1 MDNFT
6 DVDYIELN
14 LPDDIYLT
22 AVDVAKILKIDV
34 SVLRSWTKPE
44 TFENELNI
52 KRVNGRRVFTKQ
64 DVENLQF
71 IKSLRDKNYQIKLI
85 KEWVS
90 KRGFKYA
97 EYDGGLIDTKDPM
110 GFNALSEKIM
120 SKNKEQ
126 LMLFVQEIITE
137 NINLINSVNNKIDLI
152 DDRISKIE
160 GYSRDTEELTN
171 EIKNEA
177 KEYRELSN
185 NINKSLEITNENLS
199 KSIENSEKTEENIS
213 KTLENNKKEVINENK
228 KLFEELKN
236 DIKYISQEEIIRY
249 TENKNKGFLDNIVN
263 LFHKKK

>member
-1 MDNFT
+1 MEDFT

-71 IKSLRDKNYQIKLI
+71 IKNLRDKNYQIKLI

-90 KRGFKYA
+90 KKGFKYA

-110 GFNALSEKIM
+110 GFNALAESIM

-126 LMLFVQEIITE
+126 LMLFVQEIIKE
-137 NINLINSVNNKIDLI
+137 NVNLINTVNNKIDII

-171 EIKNEA
+171 EIKNEV
-177 KEYRELSN
+177 KEHKEISN
-185 NINKSLEITNENLS
+185 IVNKNLEKTNENLS
-199 KSIENSEKTEENIS
+199 KSIENNEKIEENIN
-213 KTLENNKKEVINENK
+213 KTLENNKKEMIEENK
-228 KLFEELKN
+228 KYLEELKN
-236 DIKYISQEEIIRY
+236 DIKYISQEELKRY
-249 TENKNKGFLDNIVN
+249 TESQHQGIFSRLFGKKNE
-263 LFHKKK
+263 